1 MFNNVKLVVFRY
13 IYLSFLLSLNI
24 SLLTGQENA
33 GMVNGYELIQ
43 QLHDGQLL
51 VRLKSHHNK
60 LTALEGQL
68 DISSKNV
75 KYQQRVQKEISSLKA
90 DRDSFNQNLILA
102 MQTHFKF
109 CPVYYFYDK
118 DFPELKQSNFAA
130 NLYLDST
137 LQEGQK
143 INLLGEVKVIMAVG
157 ETKEQGLEAFIFI
170 NKYGNKLPAP
180 FPAYMRLNSLVPF
193 MNGLFYD
200 NHYQLDAA
208 HYSKKLQKKF
218 SKLYKK
224 ASIREIEEE

>member
-1 MFNNVKLVVFRY
+1 MVVICSTMYRTY
-13 IYLSFLLSLNI
+13 QGNLRKRINILSQITIPRTLKQVLQI
-24 SLLTGQENA
+24 SLFHLPLA
-33 GMVNGYELIQ
+33 G
-43 QLHDGQLL
+43 
-51 VRLKSHHNK
+51 
-60 LTALEGQL
+60 T
-68 DISSKNV
+68 
-75 KYQQRVQKEISSLKA
+75 
-90 DRDSFNQNLILA
+90 
-102 MQTHFKF
+102 
-109 CPVYYFYDK
+109 
-118 DFPELKQSNFAA
+118 
-130 NLYLDST
+130 ST

-180 FPAYMRLNSLVPF
+180 FPAYMRLNSRVPF